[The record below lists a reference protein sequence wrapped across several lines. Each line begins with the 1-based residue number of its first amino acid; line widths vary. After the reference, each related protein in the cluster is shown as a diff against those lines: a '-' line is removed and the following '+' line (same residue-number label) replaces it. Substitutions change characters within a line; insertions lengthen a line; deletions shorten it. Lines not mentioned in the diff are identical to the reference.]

1 MKGILDFVKVS
12 NSIDSLE
19 KLEIEKGKV
28 QIMIMKMAA
37 ITLGSIMLSVVGM
50 MLLGLFLPNAMI
62 DNNEIFKIIGP
73 AFSMIVGAFVGA
85 FATMM
90 NMKVSEFDPNVKV
103 QEMGKTDYKHI
114 AEAHTEHAK
123 AESIE
128 ADTEIRLMAAVD
140 KSKNSDDDIGP
151 FSGVR

>member
-1 MKGILDFVKVS
+1 MKGLLDFVKVS

-37 ITLGSIMLSVVGM
+37 ITLGSIMLSVVIM
-50 MLLGLFLPNAMI
+50 MLIGLFMPNAMI

-103 QEMGKTDYKHI
+103 QELGKTDYKHI

-128 ADTEIRLMAAVD
+128 ADTEIKLMAAVD
-140 KSKNSDDDIGP
+140 KYKDSDDDFGP
-151 FSGVR
+151 F

>member
-1 MKGILDFVKVS
+1 MKGIFDFVKVS

-37 ITLGSIMLSVVGM
+37 ITLGSIMLSVVIM
-50 MLLGLFLPNAMI
+50 MLIGLFLPNAMI

-103 QEMGKTDYKHI
+103 QELGKTDYKHI

-128 ADTEIRLMAAVD
+128 ADTEIKLMAAID
-140 KSKNSDDDIGP
+140 KYKDSDDDFGP
-151 FSGVR
+151 F

>member
-1 MKGILDFVKVS
+1 MKGLMSFVSVS
-12 NSIDSLE
+12 KQIDTLE
-19 KLEIEKGKV
+19 ELEIEKGKV

-37 ITLGSIMLSVVGM
+37 LTLGSIMLSVVVM
-50 MLLGLFLPNAMI
+50 MLIGMFMPNDII

-90 NMKVSEFDPNVKV
+90 NMKVAEFDPNVKV
-103 QEMGKTDYKHI
+103 QELGKTDYKHL

-128 ADTEIRLMAAVD
+128 ADTEIKLMAAID
-140 KSKNSDDDIGP
+140 KYKDSDDDFGP
-151 FSGVR
+151 F

>member
-1 MKGILDFVKVS
+1 MKGLLDFVKVS
-12 NSIDSLE
+12 NNIDSLE

-37 ITLGSIMLSVVGM
+37 ITLGSIMLSVVIM
-50 MLLGLFLPNAMI
+50 MLIGLFLPNAMI

-114 AEAHTEHAK
+114 AEAN
-123 AESIE
+123 SIE
-128 ADTEIRLMAAVD
+128 ADTEIKLMAAVD
-140 KSKNSDDDIGP
+140 KYKDSDEDFGP
-151 FSGVR
+151 F

>member
-1 MKGILDFVKVS
+1 MKGIFDFVKVS

-37 ITLGSIMLSVVGM
+37 ITLGSIMLSVVIM
-50 MLLGLFLPNAMI
+50 MLIGLFMPNAMI

-103 QEMGKTDYKHI
+103 QELGKTDYKHL

-128 ADTEIRLMAAVD
+128 ADTEIKLMAAVD
-140 KSKNSDDDIGP
+140 KYKDSDDDFGP
-151 FSGVR
+151 F

>member
-1 MKGILDFVKVS
+1 MKGLLDFVKVS
-12 NSIDSLE
+12 NNIDSLE

-114 AEAHTEHAK
+114 AEAN
-123 AESIE
+123 SIE

-140 KSKNSDDDIGP
+140 KYKNSDDDFGP
-151 FSGVR
+151 F

>member
-12 NSIDSLE
+12 NNIDSLE

-37 ITLGSIMLSVVGM
+37 ITLGSIMLSVVIM
-50 MLLGLFLPNAMI
+50 MLIGLFLPNAMI

-103 QEMGKTDYKHI
+103 QEMGKTDYKHL

-128 ADTEIRLMAAVD
+128 ADTEIKLMAAVD
-140 KSKNSDDDIGP
+140 KYKDSDDDFGP
-151 FSGVR
+151 F

>member
-1 MKGILDFVKVS
+1 MKGLLDFVKVS
-12 NSIDSLE
+12 NNIDSLE

-37 ITLGSIMLSVVGM
+37 LTLGSIMLSVVGM
-50 MLLGLFLPNAMI
+50 MLIGLFLPNAMI

-128 ADTEIRLMAAVD
+128 ADTEIKLMAAID
-140 KSKNSDDDIGP
+140 KYKDSDDDFGP
-151 FSGVR
+151 F

>member
-1 MKGILDFVKVS
+1 MKGLLDFVKVS

-103 QEMGKTDYKHI
+103 QELGKTDYKHI

-128 ADTEIRLMAAVD
+128 ADTEIKLMAAVD
-140 KSKNSDDDIGP
+140 KYKDSDDDFGP
-151 FSGVR
+151 F

>member
-1 MKGILDFVKVS
+1 MKGLLDFVKVS

-37 ITLGSIMLSVVGM
+37 VTLGSIMLSVVIM
-50 MLLGLFLPNAMI
+50 MLIGLFLPNAMI

-103 QEMGKTDYKHI
+103 QELGKTDYKHI

-128 ADTEIRLMAAVD
+128 ADTEIKLMAAID
-140 KSKNSDDDIGP
+140 KYKDSDDDFGP
-151 FSGVR
+151 F

>member
-1 MKGILDFVKVS
+1 
-12 NSIDSLE
+12 
-19 KLEIEKGKV
+19 
-28 QIMIMKMAA
+28 MIMKMAA
-37 ITLGSIMLSVVGM
+37 ITLGSIMLSVVIM
-50 MLLGLFLPNAMI
+50 MLIGLFMPNAMI

-128 ADTEIRLMAAVD
+128 ADTEIKLMAAVD
-140 KSKNSDDDIGP
+140 KYKDSDDDFGP
-151 FSGVR
+151 F

>member
-1 MKGILDFVKVS
+1 VS

-37 ITLGSIMLSVVGM
+37 VTLGSIMLSVVIM
-50 MLLGLFLPNAMI
+50 MLIGLFLPNAMI

-103 QEMGKTDYKHI
+103 QELGKTDYKHI

-128 ADTEIRLMAAVD
+128 ADTEIKLMAAVD
-140 KSKNSDDDIGP
+140 KYKDSDDDFGP
-151 FSGVR
+151 F

>member
-1 MKGILDFVKVS
+1 MKGLMNFISVS
-12 NSIDSLE
+12 KSIDTLE
-19 KLEIEKGKV
+19 ELEIEKGKV

-37 ITLGSIMLSVVGM
+37 LTLGSIMLSVVAM
-50 MLLGLFLPNAMI
+50 MLIGMFMPNHII

-103 QEMGKTDYKHI
+103 QELGKTDYKHL

-128 ADTEIRLMAAVD
+128 ADTEIKLMAAVD
-140 KSKNSDDDIGP
+140 KYKNSDDDFGP
-151 FSGVR
+151 F

>member
-12 NSIDSLE
+12 NNIDSLE

-37 ITLGSIMLSVVGM
+37 ITLGSIMLSVVIM
-50 MLLGLFLPNAMI
+50 MLIGLFMPNAMI

-114 AEAHTEHAK
+114 AEAN
-123 AESIE
+123 SIE
-128 ADTEIRLMAAVD
+128 ADTEIKLMAAVD
-140 KSKNSDDDIGP
+140 KYKDSEDDFGP
-151 FSGVR
+151 F